1 MSTEL
6 LQNGTLKIEAYS
18 FAEFLSE
25 YQEAVLN
32 GYSLDLDTNEHFPQK
47 YGDHLFVI
55 LKADQWATISESKV
69 YTDLEALEQA
79 TATYPVVTEGEVP
92 VVAPTRKPRTP
103 KVTPNE

>member
-1 MSTEL
+1 MTTEL

-32 GYSLDLDTNEHFPQK
+32 GYTLDLETNEHFPQK

-55 LKADQWATISESKV
+55 LKSDQWQHIGESAV
-69 YTDLEALEQA
+69 YTDLEAQEQA
-79 TATYPVVTEGEVP
+79 GEPVVPVVT
-92 VVAPTRKPRTP
+92 TRKPRQPRT
-103 KVTPNE
+103 VASETVIE